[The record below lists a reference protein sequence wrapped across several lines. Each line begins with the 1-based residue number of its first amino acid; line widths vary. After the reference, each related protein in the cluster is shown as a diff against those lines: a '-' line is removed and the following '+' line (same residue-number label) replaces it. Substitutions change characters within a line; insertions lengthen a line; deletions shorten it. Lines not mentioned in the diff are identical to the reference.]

1 MLRRGDRGILR
12 MPVRTQWRASVGVGV
27 TPFQTDADATIRLA
41 VGAEKLGYA
50 RFGSAEGW
58 THDAVVL
65 LAQIAAP
72 RRSSSASAS
81 SPPKGVLTD
90 GEGRARRFSGWI
102 ELAAAIED
110 WRTASSR
117 PDPDRVRD
125 EARASRVARP
135 SQHRRLATDPG
146 GGARV
151 SPGLTPAPIRAGR
164 AAAAGRA
171 ARQESASKTRPQIE
185 EPNASNGVPVA
196 IQLAT
201 A

>member
-41 VGAEKLGYA
+41 AEKLGYA

-90 GEGRARRFSGWI
+90 GEGRARRFGGWI
-102 ELAAAIED
+102 ELAIED

-135 SQHRRLATDPG
+135 SQYRRSQPIQEE
-146 GGARV
+146 
-151 SPGLTPAPIRAGR
+151 GL
-164 AAAAGRA
+164 
-171 ARQESASKTRPQIE
+171 E
-185 EPNASNGVPVA
+185 
-196 IQLAT
+196 
-201 A
+201 